1 MMHVARLD
9 DEQRT
14 DRFDELLERLSRQ
27 SVTKHFDAY
36 ADIPWD
42 DPEFQIDVTDRRWEL
57 PDDHGVGATDWY
69 RALPAETRARIG
81 LHTVAANMKAGL
93 QFESVLKRG
102 LLEYAYRLPDG
113 SPEFRYVYHEVIE
126 EAQHSLMF
134 QEFVNRAGLET
145 PGLTWDVALGARWAI
160 STARRFPALFFV
172 FVLGGEDPIDHVQRN
187 ALRSGRELHPLLE
200 RVMRIHVTEE
210 ARHLSFARA
219 YLRTNVPRLGRA
231 RREALAFLVPGI
243 LATMAQVMM
252 QPPAHLVRTYAVPQ
266 DVIETAYGRGSD
278 AHVATVESLH
288 KVRAP
293 ARRPRFDS
301 GTSASRLAL
310 ARYLGGH
317 VTEPETPRARAP
329 GVGTAHRLG
338 ARDPVR
344 VRTAF
349 RARRVRAGARL
360 LRRLQDLRSRGR
372 DRGGDVRCVRGVVVR
387 AEP

>member
-1 MMHVARLD
+1 MMHVTRLDAGQLD

-69 RALPAETRARIG
+69 RALPVETRARIG

-288 KVRAP
+288 KVRALLV
-293 ARRPRFDS
+293 D
-301 GTSASRLAL
+301 
-310 ARYLGGH
+310 LGLI
-317 VTEPETPRARAP
+317 PE
-329 GVGTAHRLG
+329 
-338 ARDPVR
+338 R
-344 VRTAF
+344 VR
-349 RARRVRAGARL
+349 RVW
-360 LRRLQDLRSRGR
+360 RSLGIWE
-372 DRGGDVRCVRGVVVR
+372 
-387 AEP
+387 AT